1 MILPYRIPAQQH
13 STEINILKS
22 RFITNVACATTVEEA
37 REFIALIKSNM
48 PDANHHVYAF
58 CIGHGNTIVEGM
70 SDDGEP
76 TGTAGPPTL
85 AVVRGSDLG
94 DIVVVTTRY
103 FGGTKLGTGG
113 LVRAYTES
121 VQVALQTLIT
131 VIKAQKQ
138 IIGIDMPYHLY
149 EGVKRLVSEYKGIIK
164 DESFAG
170 DVTLI
175 IELLAQDVDEFN
187 NKLSETTSG
196 QLTLVILDETY

>member
-1 MILPYRIPAQQH
+1 MLSYQIPAKQH

-22 RFITNVACATTVEEA
+22 RFITSIACVATVEEA
-37 REFIALIKSNM
+37 RGFISLIKSDM

-58 CIGHGNTIVEGM
+58 RVGYGNTVVEGM

-76 TGTAGPPTL
+76 TGTAGPPSL

-103 FGGTKLGTGG
+103 FGGTKLGKGG

-121 VQVALQTLIT
+121 VQEALRTLET
-131 VIKAQKQ
+131 EIKAQKQ

-149 EGVKRLVSEYKGIIK
+149 EGVKRLVSEHNGIIQ
-164 DESFAG
+164 DETFAV

-175 IELLAQDVDEFN
+175 VELLAQDVDAFSIDLN
-187 NKLSETTSG
+187 ETTSG
-196 QLTLVILDETY
+196 QLTLVVLDENY